1 MSLHTFTTDEKIEFV
16 EKLIEVS
23 RAACRAAGQDS
34 EAFHKL
40 SLLKAIALDL
50 RALKLGAPSEALTT
64 VEMRINS
71 VARSKTA
78 LGYSSQSLIG
88 LANDVVARWPVLK
101 ISLELFGKVA
111 EDTNALAD
119 K

>member
-34 EAFHKL
+34 EAFYKL
-40 SLLKAIALDL
+40 TLLKAIAADL
-50 RALKLGAPSEALTT
+50 RALKVGAPSEALTT
-64 VEMRINS
+64 IEQRIVA

-78 LGYSSQSLIG
+78 LGYSEPRLVG
-88 LANDVVARWPVLK
+88 LAHEVIARWPVLK

-111 EDTNALAD
+111 EDTDALAD
-119 K
+119 R